1 MEAAMWVGVTVAGE
15 RKLMPDKR
23 IIKTKNNHNPKI
35 TRQQTVQEISPI
47 ISKRREKLKHNR
59 TN

>member
-47 ISKRREKLKHNR
+47 ISKRREKL
-59 TN
+59 